1 MDYKDMWTTLK
12 VMLND
17 EMDLSFKV
25 LEESIKCRDYSECIK
40 FDTRY
45 DAYDYVLKTMRVI
58 EKKLDKTE

>member
-1 MDYKDMWTTLK
+1 MWTTLK

>member
-1 MDYKDMWTTLK
+1 MWTTLK

-25 LEESIKCRDYSECIK
+25 LEESFKCRDYSECIK